1 MRAGIEN
8 IDTPMP
14 FIDTMPSV
22 YWDDWLA
29 AELCA
34 AFDEVLAPVFATL
47 DCLPA
52 YLDPT
57 TTPADMLD
65 WLAGWIGLTVAG
77 REPAH
82 KRQLIAA
89 GAALL
94 GWQGTAQSIHDAVVA
109 AFNRDTEV
117 IESGSATWSLTP
129 DSRPGGQSTPGLLV
143 RVTVNADDEVDARS
157 VDALVDAIKPAH
169 IPHRIELVTRP
180 APPAPPPAAEPESPA
195 QAGA

>member
-1 MRAGIEN
+1 MRAGVDN
-8 IDTPMP
+8 LCTPMP
-14 FIDTMPSV
+14 FIGTMPSV
-22 YWDDWLA
+22 YWDDGLTE
-29 AELCA
+29 ELCA

-52 YLDPT
+52 YLDPAT
-57 TTPADMLD
+57 SPADMLD
-65 WLAGWIGLTVAG
+65 WLAGWIGLNVAG

-109 AFNRDTEV
+109 AFNRETEV

-129 DSRPGGQSTPGLLV
+129 DSRPGGQPTPGLLV
-143 RVTVNADDEVDARS
+143 RVTVNADDDVDARS

-169 IPHRIELVTRP
+169 IPHRIELLTRATQP
-180 APPAPPPAAEPESPA
+180 APAEPAEPPAEA
-195 QAGA
+195 AGA